1 MKLLIQGKRKKVMEK
16 RKGWKTQ
23 KYYHGPTGA
32 HRRAVYKA
40 MGYTTDDLSRPLIA
54 IVNTWGEVCPGHYH
68 LDHLTRTVRDGI
80 WKAGATPLEFTAIS
94 QCPTASLGEPMMR
107 YDLPTRDLLAF
118 DVEAIVEQQIFD
130 GLVILVSC
138 DKVVP
143 GALLAAARLDL
154 PCLIL
159 PGGCMEVG
167 LCQGKQ
173 VSLSD
178 LDELI
183 FGALPQG
190 KVDERTIEILED
202 AVCPSPGACPI
213 MGTANTMQCL
223 AEAVGMT
230 LPFSATARA
239 VSAERLRLGK
249 ASGEAI
255 GRMVFQGETARSILR
270 GENLENMLRICMALG
285 GSTNGI
291 LHILALARE
300 LGLEKGMNIEKVDQ
314 FSRTTPCISDVR
326 PVGKYFLPDLHEDG
340 GVPAV
345 MAELRPLLNLKARA
359 VNGQTAGD
367 WVKLGAER
375 LKGERRSI
383 HPLEDPLIA
392 HGGIAVLKGNIA
404 PISSLARMLNN
415 TIPSHRGPAR
425 CFNSQETAIA
435 ALKSGG
441 IKEGEVIVV
450 RYAGPRGAPGM
461 PDIYALLATVVGMG
475 LEGKLAVVTDG
486 RFSGFARGLGVCQVS
501 PEAAVGGPLAW
512 LEEGD
517 MISIDLPGRSLQ
529 AEVPEAEWKARQGRW
544 RQPERKPARGILSLF
559 AVNAEQA
566 HQGARLVGQPAPID
580 QL

>member
-1 MKLLIQGKRKKVMEK
+1 MTKK
-16 RKGWKTQ
+16 KGWRTQ
-23 KYYHGPTGA
+23 KYYHGPAGA

-40 MGYTTDDLSRPLIA
+40 MGYTTDDLKRPLIA
-54 IVNTWGEVCPGHYH
+54 IVNTWGEVCPGHYN

-80 WKAGATPLEFTAIS
+80 WKAGGTPLEFTAIS

-118 DVEAIVEQQIFD
+118 DIEAIIEQQIFD

-154 PCLIL
+154 PCIIL

-167 LCQGKQ
+167 ICEGKK
-173 VSLSD
+173 VTLSD
-178 LDELI
+178 LDELV

-190 KVDERTIEILED
+190 KADLRKIELMED
-202 AVCPSPGACPI
+202 IVCPSPGACSI

-230 LPFSATARA
+230 LPFAATARA

-249 ASGEAI
+249 ASGETI
-255 GRMVFQGETARSILR
+255 VPMVFRGETARSIMGPR
-270 GENLENMLRICMALG
+270 NLENMLRVCMALG
-285 GSTNGI
+285 GSTNGV

-300 LGLEKGMNIEKVDQ
+300 LGLEKHINIETVGE
-314 FSRTTPCISDVR
+314 FSRTTPCISNVQ
-326 PVGKYFLPDLHEDG
+326 PVGKYFVPDLHEDG
-340 GVPAV
+340 GIPAL
-345 MAELRPLLNLKARA
+345 MAELKPLLNLQARG
-359 VNGQTAGD
+359 VDGRTAKD
-367 WVKLGAER
+367 WVRLGDPK
-375 LKGERRSI
+375 LKGDRRSI
-383 HPLEDPLIA
+383 LSLKEPLLS
-392 HGGIAVLKGNIA
+392 HGGIAVLKGNLA

-415 TIPSHRGPAR
+415 TIPVHRGPAR
-425 CFNSQETAIA
+425 CFNSQEEAVA
-435 ALKSGG
+435 ALKKGKV
-441 IKEGEVIVV
+441 KEGEVIVV

-475 LEGKLAVVTDG
+475 LEGRLAVVTDG

-501 PEAAVGGPLAW
+501 PEAAVGGPLA
-512 LEEGD
+512 LLKDGD
-517 MISIDLPGRSLQ
+517 MVTINLPERALN
-529 AEVPEAEWKARQGRW
+529 AEVADEEWKARRQKW
-544 RQPERKPARGILSLF
+544 RPPQMKNAPGILGLF

-566 HQGARLVGQPAPID
+566 HQGARLVAHPAPWEKI
-580 QL
+580 

>member
-1 MKLLIQGKRKKVMEK
+1 MDKKK
-16 RKGWKTQ
+16 TWRTQ
-23 KYYHGPTGA
+23 KYYHGPSGA

-40 MGYTTDDLSRPLIA
+40 MGYTTDDLKRPLIA
-54 IVNTWGEVCPGHYH
+54 IVNTWGEVCPGHYN

-80 WKAGATPLEFTAIS
+80 WKAGGTPLEFAAIS

-107 YDLPTRDLLAF
+107 YDLPTRDLLSF
-118 DVEAIVEQQIFD
+118 DIEAIIEQQIFD

-154 PCLIL
+154 PALIL

-167 LCQGKQ
+167 ACEGEQ
-173 VSLSD
+173 VTLSD
-178 LDELI
+178 LDEMI

-190 KVDERTIEILED
+190 KADKKKIELMEEV
-202 AVCPSPGACPI
+202 VCPSPGACSI

-230 LPFSATARA
+230 LPFAATARA

-255 GRMVFQGETARSILR
+255 VRMVLNGEKTRSIIS
-270 GENLENMLRICMALG
+270 GKNLENMLRVCMALG

-300 LGLEKGMNIEKVDQ
+300 LGLEKEMNIGKVEQ
-314 FSRTTPCISDVR
+314 FSRTTPAISDVR
-326 PVGKYFLPDLHEDG
+326 PVGKYFLPELHEDG
-340 GVPAV
+340 GMPAL
-345 MAELRPLLNLKARA
+345 MAELKPLLNLKAKAADRK
-359 VNGQTAGD
+359 TAGD
-367 WVKLGAER
+367 WVKLGAPR
-375 LKGERRSI
+375 LSGPRRTI
-383 HPLEDPLIA
+383 LPLKKPLLE
-392 HGGIAVLKGNIA
+392 HGGIAVLKGNLA

-425 CFNSQETAIA
+425 CFNSQEEAVA
-435 ALKSGG
+435 ALKKGKV
-441 IKEGEVIVV
+441 KEGEVIVV

-461 PDIYALLATVVGMG
+461 PDTYALLATIVGMG

-501 PEAAVGGPLAW
+501 PEAAIGGPLA
-512 LEEGD
+512 LLKDGD
-517 MISIDLPGRSLQ
+517 VISIDLPGRSLQ
-529 AEVPEAEWKARQGRW
+529 AEVADGEMKKRRQRW
-544 RQPERKPARGILSLF
+544 TPVKPRNAPGILGLF

-566 HQGARLVGQPAPID
+566 HQGARVVAYPAPWD
-580 QL
+580 EL

>member
-1 MKLLIQGKRKKVMEK
+1 MFMPKKRS
-16 RKGWKTQ
+16 WKTQ
-23 KYYHGPTGA
+23 KYYHGPAGA

-40 MGYTTDDLSRPLIA
+40 MGYTIDDLSRPLVA

-68 LDHLTRTVRDGI
+68 LDHLTRTVRDGV
-80 WKAGATPLEFTAIS
+80 WKAGGTPLEFSAIS
-94 QCPTASLGEPMMR
+94 QCPTASLGEPTMR
-107 YDLPTRDLLAF
+107 YDLPTRDLLSF
-118 DVEAIVEQQIFD
+118 DIEAIVEQQIFD

-143 GALLAAARLDL
+143 GALLASARLDL
-154 PCLIL
+154 PCLIV

-167 LCQGKQ
+167 LCEGRQ

-183 FGALPQG
+183 FGGLPQG
-190 KVDERTIEILED
+190 KVDGKTIELLED

-239 VSAERLRLGK
+239 ISAERLRLGK

-255 GRMVFQGETARSILR
+255 VRMIFNGEATRSIIKR
-270 GENLENMLRICMALG
+270 GNLENMLRVCMALG

-300 LGLEKGMNIEKVDQ
+300 LGLEKEMNIEKVDY

-326 PVGKYFLPDLHEDG
+326 PVGKYFLPDFHEDG
-340 GVPAV
+340 GVPAI
-345 MAELRPLLNLKARA
+345 MAELKPLLNLKARG
-359 VNGQTAGD
+359 VDGRTAGD
-367 WVKLGAER
+367 WVKLGVPR
-375 LKGERRSI
+375 LKVGRRSI
-383 HPLEDPLIA
+383 LPLKGPLIP

-425 CFNSQETAIA
+425 CFNSQEAAVA
-435 ALKSGG
+435 ALKSGK
-441 IKEGEVIVV
+441 IKKGEVIVV

-475 LEGKLAVVTDG
+475 LEGKMAVVTDG

-501 PEAAVGGPLAW
+501 PEAAIGGPLA
-512 LEEGD
+512 LLKD
-517 MISIDLPGRSLQ
+517 RDFISINLPERSLN
-529 AEVPEAEWKARQGRW
+529 AEISDLEWKARKSRW
-544 RQPERKPARGILSLF
+544 RPPKMEKAPGILGLF

-566 HQGARLVGQPAPID
+566 HQGARLVAQPAAWDKI
-580 QL
+580 

>member
-1 MKLLIQGKRKKVMEK
+1 MTRKR
-16 RKGWKTQ
+16 WKTQ

-54 IVNTWGEVCPGHYH
+54 IVNTWGEVCLGHYH
-68 LDHLTRTVRDGI
+68 LDHLARAVRDGI
-80 WKAGATPLEFTAIS
+80 WKAGGTPLEFTAIS

-118 DVEAIVEQQIFD
+118 DIEAIIEQQIFD

-143 GALLAAARLDL
+143 GSLLAAARLDL

-167 LCQGKQ
+167 LCEGKQ

-183 FGALPQG
+183 FGTLPQG
-190 KVDERTIEILED
+190 KVDGKTIELLED

-223 AEAVGMT
+223 AEAVGLT
-230 LPFSATARA
+230 LPVSATARA

-255 GRMVFQGETARSILR
+255 VRMVLKGETTGSIIK
-270 GENLENMLRICMALG
+270 GANLENMLRVCMALG

-300 LGLEKGMNIEKVDQ
+300 LGLGKEMNIEKVDQ
-314 FSRTTPCISDVR
+314 FSRNTPCISDVR

-340 GVPAV
+340 GIPAI
-345 MAELRPLLNLKARA
+345 MAELKPLLNLQARA
-359 VNGQTAGD
+359 VDGRRAGD
-367 WVKLGAER
+367 WVRLGKTR
-375 LKGERRSI
+375 PQGKRRTIHSLKE
-383 HPLEDPLIA
+383 PLIP
-392 HGGIAVLKGNIA
+392 HGGIAVLRGNVA

-425 CFNSQETAIA
+425 CFDSQEAAVA
-435 ALKSGG
+435 ALKSGK
-441 IKEGEVIVV
+441 IREGEVIVV

-501 PEAAVGGPLAW
+501 PEAAVGGPLA
-512 LEEGD
+512 LLKDGD
-517 MISIDLPGRSLQ
+517 IISISLPERSLNV
-529 AEVPEAEWKARQGRW
+529 EIPDSEWKARKAKW
-544 RQPERKPARGILSLF
+544 RPPELKNAAGILGLF
-559 AVNAEQA
+559 GVKAEQA
-566 HQGARLVGQPAPID
+566 HQGARLVAHPASWDEI
-580 QL
+580 

>member
-1 MKLLIQGKRKKVMEK
+1 MIKKE
-16 RKGWKTQ
+16 WKTR
-23 KYYHGPTGA
+23 KYYHGPGGA

-54 IVNTWGEVCPGHYH
+54 IVNTWGEVCPGHFN
-68 LDHLTRTVRDGI
+68 LDHLARTVRDGI
-80 WKAGATPLEFTAIS
+80 WKAGGTPLEFNAIS

-118 DVEAIVEQQIFD
+118 DVEAIIEQQIFD

-154 PCLIL
+154 PCIIV

-167 LCQGKQ
+167 VCEGRQ
-173 VSLSD
+173 VTLSD
-178 LDELI
+178 LDELV

-190 KVDERTIEILED
+190 KADLRMIELMED
-202 AVCPSPGACPI
+202 VVCPSPGACSI

-223 AEAVGMT
+223 AEVVGMT
-230 LPFSATARA
+230 LPFAATARA

-255 GRMVFQGETARSILR
+255 VRMVFRGETARSIL
-270 GENLENMLRICMALG
+270 GPKNLENMLRVCMALG

-300 LGLEKGMNIEKVDQ
+300 LGQEKHMNIGKVDEL
-314 FSRTTPCISDVR
+314 SRTTPCISNVQ

-340 GVPAV
+340 GMPAL
-345 MAELRPLLNLKARA
+345 MAELKPLLNLQARG
-359 VNGQTAGD
+359 VDGRNLKD
-367 WVKLGAER
+367 WIKLGAPR
-375 LKGERRSI
+375 LQKVRRSI
-383 HPLEDPLIA
+383 LSLKKPLLA
-392 HGGIAVLKGNIA
+392 HGGIAVLKGNLA

-425 CFNSQETAIA
+425 CFNSQKEAVT
-435 ALKSGG
+435 ALKSGKV
-441 IKEGEVIVV
+441 KEGEIIVV
-450 RYAGPRGAPGM
+450 RYEGPRGAPGM

-475 LEGKLAVVTDG
+475 LEGKLAVITDG

-501 PEAAVGGPLAW
+501 PEAAVGGPLA
-512 LEEGD
+512 LLKNGD
-517 MISIDLPGRSLQ
+517 MISINLPARSLN
-529 AEVPEAEWKARQGRW
+529 AEVSDEEWKKRRSQW
-544 RQPERKPARGILSLF
+544 RPLERKNAPGILGLF

-566 HQGARLVGQPAPID
+566 HQGARLVAHPAPWE
-580 QL
+580 

>member
-1 MKLLIQGKRKKVMEK
+1 MTKRKE
-16 RKGWKTQ
+16 WKTK
-23 KYYHGPTGA
+23 KYYHGPSGA

-80 WKAGATPLEFTAIS
+80 WKAGGTPLEFAAIS

-118 DVEAIVEQQIFD
+118 DIEAIIEQQIFD
-130 GLVILVSC
+130 GMVILVSC

-154 PCLIL
+154 PCIIV

-167 LCQGKQ
+167 VCEGRQ
-173 VSLSD
+173 VTLSD
-178 LDELI
+178 LDELV

-190 KVDERTIEILED
+190 KADLRMIALMED
-202 AVCPSPGACPI
+202 VVCPSPGACSI

-223 AEAVGMT
+223 AEVAGMT
-230 LPFSATARA
+230 LPFAATARA

-249 ASGEAI
+249 VSGEAI
-255 GRMVFQGETARSILR
+255 VRMVFKGETARSIV
-270 GENLENMLRICMALG
+270 GPKNLENMLRVCMALG
-285 GSTNGI
+285 GSTNGV

-300 LGLEKGMNIEKVDQ
+300 LGLEKYMNIGRVDE
-314 FSRTTPCISDVR
+314 FSRTTPCISNVQ
-326 PVGKYFLPDLHEDG
+326 PVGKYYLPDLHEDG
-340 GVPAV
+340 GMPAL
-345 MAELRPLLNLKARA
+345 MAELRPLLNLQARG
-359 VNGQTAGD
+359 VDGRTLKD
-367 WVKLGAER
+367 WIQLGAPR
-375 LKGERRSI
+375 LQKVRRSI
-383 HPLEDPLIA
+383 LSLKKPLLA
-392 HGGIAVLKGNIA
+392 HGGIAVLKGNLA

-425 CFNSQETAIA
+425 CFNSQKEAVTAV
-435 ALKSGG
+435 KSR
-441 IKEGEVIVV
+441 KVREGEIIVV
-450 RYAGPRGAPGM
+450 RYEGPRGAPGM

-501 PEAAVGGPLAW
+501 PEAAVGGPLA
-512 LEEGD
+512 LLKNGD
-517 MISIDLPGRSLQ
+517 MISINLPARSLN
-529 AEVPEAEWKARQGRW
+529 AEVSDQEWKKRKAIW
-544 RQPERKPARGILSLF
+544 RLPPVKSAPGILGLF

-566 HQGARLVGQPAPID
+566 HQGARLVAHPAPWE
-580 QL
+580 

>member
-1 MKLLIQGKRKKVMEK
+1 MPKKAT
-16 RKGWKTQ
+16 WKTQ
-23 KYYHGPTGA
+23 KYYHGPAGA

-40 MGYTTDDLSRPLIA
+40 MGYTTDDLTRPLIA
-54 IVNTWGEVCPGHYH
+54 IVNTWGEICPGHFN

-80 WKAGATPLEFTAIS
+80 WKSGGTPLEFTAIS

-118 DVEAIVEQQIFD
+118 DIEAIIEQQIFD
-130 GLVILVSC
+130 GMVILVSC

-167 LCQGKQ
+167 ICEGKQ
-173 VSLSD
+173 VTLSD
-178 LDELI
+178 LDEQI

-190 KVDERTIEILED
+190 KADLRKIELMED
-202 AVCPSPGACPI
+202 VVCPSPGACSI

-223 AEAVGMT
+223 AEASGMT
-230 LPFSATARA
+230 LPFAATARA

-255 GRMVFQGETARSILR
+255 VRMVLKGETARSILR
-270 GENLENMLRICMALG
+270 PENLENMLRVCMALG
-285 GSTNGI
+285 GSTNGV

-300 LGLEKGMNIEKVDQ
+300 LGLEKQMNIGKVDEY
-314 FSRTTPCISDVR
+314 SRTTPCISNVQ
-326 PVGKYFLPDLHEDG
+326 PVGKYFVPDLHEDG
-340 GVPAV
+340 GIPGL
-345 MAELRPLLNLKARA
+345 MAELKPLLNGGARGA
-359 VNGQTAGD
+359 DGRNATD
-367 WVKLGAER
+367 WMELGASK
-375 LKGERRSI
+375 LKERRSI
-383 HPLEDPLIA
+383 LSIKEPLLA
-392 HGGIAVLKGNIA
+392 HGGIAVLKGNLA

-425 CFNSQETAIA
+425 CFNAQEDAVA
-435 ALKSGG
+435 ALKSKK

-461 PDIYALLATVVGMG
+461 PDTYAMLATIVGMG

-501 PEAAVGGPLAW
+501 PEAAVGGPLA
-512 LEEGD
+512 LLKDGD
-517 MISIDLPGRSLQ
+517 MISINLPERSLN
-529 AEVPEAEWKARQGRW
+529 AEVSDQEWESRRKQW
-544 RQPERKPARGILSLF
+544 RPLERKDAPGILGLF
-559 AVNAEQA
+559 SVGAEQA
-566 HQGARLVGQPAPID
+566 HQGARLVAHPAPWEA
-580 QL
+580 L

>member
-1 MKLLIQGKRKKVMEK
+1 MIHKKE
-16 RKGWKTQ
+16 WKTK
-23 KYYHGPTGA
+23 KYYQGPSGA

-54 IVNTWGEVCPGHYH
+54 IVNTWGEVCPGHYN

-80 WKAGATPLEFTAIS
+80 WKAGGTPLEFAAIS

-118 DVEAIVEQQIFD
+118 DIEAIIEQQIFD
-130 GLVILVSC
+130 GMVILVSC

-167 LCQGKQ
+167 SCEGEQ

-178 LDELI
+178 LDEVI
-183 FGALPQG
+183 FGALPMG
-190 KVDERTIEILED
+190 KADLKKIELLED

-223 AEAVGMT
+223 AEAVGLT
-230 LPFSATARA
+230 LPLAATARA

-249 ASGEAI
+249 TSGEAI
-255 GRMVFQGETARSILR
+255 VRMVRRGETARSIL
-270 GENLENMLRICMALG
+270 GAKNLENMLRVCMALG

-300 LGLEKGMNIEKVDQ
+300 LGLEGEMNIEKVDR
-314 FSRTTPCISDVR
+314 FSRTTPCISDIR

-340 GVPAV
+340 GVPAI
-345 MAELRPLLNLKARA
+345 MAELQPFLNLQAKGADGRSVA
-359 VNGQTAGD
+359 D
-367 WVKLGAER
+367 WVKLGRES
-375 LKGERRSI
+375 LKRGRRTVRA
-383 HPLEDPLIA
+383 LDDPLLA
-392 HGGIAVLKGNIA
+392 HGGIAVLKGNLA

-425 CFNSQETAIA
+425 CFNSQEEAVA
-435 ALKSGG
+435 ALKKGKVKG
-441 IKEGEVIVV
+441 GEVMVV

-461 PDIYALLATVVGMG
+461 PDIYAVLATVVGMG

-486 RFSGFARGLGVCQVS
+486 RFSGFARGLGVCQIS
-501 PEAAVGGPLAW
+501 PEAAIGGPLA
-512 LEEGD
+512 LVKNGD
-517 MISIDLPGRSLQ
+517 IISINLPDRSLN
-529 AEVPEAEWKARQGRW
+529 AEVSGAEWKKRRTAW
-544 RQPERKPARGILSLF
+544 QPPKMKNAPGILGLF

-566 HQGARLVGQPAPID
+566 HQGARLVAHPAPWKKI
-580 QL
+580 

>member
-1 MKLLIQGKRKKVMEK
+1 MDKKK
-16 RKGWKTQ
+16 TWRTQ
-23 KYYHGPTGA
+23 KYYHGPSGA

-40 MGYTTDDLSRPLIA
+40 MGYTTDDLKRPLIA
-54 IVNTWGEVCPGHYH
+54 IVNTWGEVCPGHYN

-80 WKAGATPLEFTAIS
+80 WKAGGTPLEFAAIS

-107 YDLPTRDLLAF
+107 YDLPTRDLLSF
-118 DVEAIVEQQIFD
+118 DIEAIIEQQIFD

-154 PCLIL
+154 PALIL

-167 LCQGKQ
+167 ACEGEQ
-173 VSLSD
+173 VTLSD
-178 LDELI
+178 LDEMI

-190 KVDERTIEILED
+190 KADKKKIELMEEV
-202 AVCPSPGACPI
+202 VCPSPGACSI

-230 LPFSATARA
+230 LPFAATARA
-239 VSAERLRLGK
+239 VSSERLRLGK

-255 GRMVFQGETARSILR
+255 VRMVLNGEKTRSIIS
-270 GENLENMLRICMALG
+270 GKNLENMLRVCMALG

-300 LGLEKGMNIEKVDQ
+300 LGLEKEMNIGKVEQ
-314 FSRTTPCISDVR
+314 FSRTTPAISDVR
-326 PVGKYFLPDLHEDG
+326 PVGKYFLPELHEDG
-340 GVPAV
+340 GMPAL
-345 MAELRPLLNLKARA
+345 MAELKPLLNLKAKAADRK
-359 VNGQTAGD
+359 TAGD
-367 WVKLGAER
+367 WVKLGAPR
-375 LKGERRSI
+375 LSGPRRTI
-383 HPLEDPLIA
+383 LPLKKPLLE
-392 HGGIAVLKGNIA
+392 HGGIAVLKGNLA

-425 CFNSQETAIA
+425 CFNSQEEAVA
-435 ALKSGG
+435 ALKKGKV
-441 IKEGEVIVV
+441 KEGEVIVV

-461 PDIYALLATVVGMG
+461 PDTYALLATIVGMG

-501 PEAAVGGPLAW
+501 PEAAIGGPLA
-512 LEEGD
+512 LLKDGD
-517 MISIDLPGRSLQ
+517 VISIDLPGRSLQ
-529 AEVPEAEWKARQGRW
+529 AEVADEEMKKRRQRW
-544 RQPERKPARGILSLF
+544 TPVKPRNAPGILGLF

-566 HQGARLVGQPAPID
+566 HQGARVVAYPAPWD
-580 QL
+580 EL

>member
-1 MKLLIQGKRKKVMEK
+1 MRK
-16 RKGWKTQ
+16 KGWKTQ
-23 KYYHGPTGA
+23 KYYHGPAGA

-80 WKAGATPLEFTAIS
+80 WKAGGTPLEFTAIS

-107 YDLPTRDLLAF
+107 YDLPTRDLLSF
-118 DVEAIVEQQIFD
+118 DIEAIVEQQIFD

-167 LCQGKQ
+167 LCEGKQ

-190 KVDERTIEILED
+190 RVDKKTIELLED

-223 AEAVGMT
+223 AEAVGLT
-230 LPFSATARA
+230 LPLSATARA

-249 ASGEAI
+249 ASGEAVV
-255 GRMVFQGETARSILR
+255 RMVLAGETTRSTIK
-270 GENLENMLRICMALG
+270 GANLENMLRVCMALG

-300 LGLEKGMNIEKVDQ
+300 LGLEKEMNIEKVDH
-314 FSRTTPCISDVR
+314 FSRNTPCISDVR

-340 GVPAV
+340 GVPAI
-345 MAELRPLLNLKARA
+345 MAELKPLLNLAARA
-359 VNGQTAGD
+359 VDGRRAGD
-367 WVKLGAER
+367 WVKLGKTR
-375 LKGERRSI
+375 LKGKRRTI
-383 HPLEDPLIA
+383 HSLKEPLIP
-392 HGGIAVLKGNIA
+392 HGGIAVLRGNVA

-425 CFNSQETAIA
+425 CFDSQEAAVA
-435 ALKSGG
+435 ALKSGK
-441 IKEGEVIVV
+441 IREGEVIVV

-475 LEGKLAVVTDG
+475 LEGRLTVVTDG

-501 PEAAVGGPLAW
+501 PEAAVGGPLA
-512 LEEGD
+512 LLKDGD
-517 MISIDLPGRSLQ
+517 IISISLPDRSLN
-529 AEVPEAEWKARQGRW
+529 AELSDLEWKARKAKW
-544 RQPERKPARGILSLF
+544 RPPEPKNPPGILGLF
-559 AVNAEQA
+559 GVNAEQA
-566 HQGARLVGQPAPID
+566 HQGARLVAHPAPWEKI
-580 QL
+580 

>member
-1 MKLLIQGKRKKVMEK
+1 MAMPKKA
-16 RKGWKTQ
+16 GWKTQ
-23 KYYHGPTGA
+23 KYYHGPSGA

-40 MGYTTDDLSRPLIA
+40 MGYTTDDLRRPLIA

-68 LDHLTRTVRDGI
+68 LDHLARTVRDGV
-80 WKAGATPLEFTAIS
+80 WKAGGTPLEFTAIS
-94 QCPTASLGEPMMR
+94 QCPTASLGEPSMR

-118 DVEAIVEQQIFD
+118 DIEAIIEQQIFD
-130 GLVILVSC
+130 GMVILVSC

-154 PCLIL
+154 PCIIL

-167 LCQGKQ
+167 SCEGRR
-173 VSLSD
+173 VTLSD
-178 LDELI
+178 LDELV

-190 KVDERTIEILED
+190 RADLGKIELMED
-202 AVCPSPGACPI
+202 IVCPSPGACSI

-223 AEAVGMT
+223 AEAAGMT
-230 LPFSATARA
+230 LPLAATARA

-255 GRMVFQGETARSILR
+255 VPMVFRGETARSIL
-270 GENLENMLRICMALG
+270 GPQSLENMLRVCMALG

-300 LGLEKGMNIEKVDQ
+300 LGLEKQMNIAKVDA
-314 FSRTTPCISDVR
+314 FSRTTPCISNVQ
-326 PVGKYFLPDLHEDG
+326 PVGKFFVPDLHEDG
-340 GVPAV
+340 GIPAL
-345 MAELRPLLNLKARA
+345 MAELKPLLHLQARG
-359 VNGQTAGD
+359 VGGRTVRDWLRLGD
-367 WVKLGAER
+367 PG
-375 LKGERRSI
+375 LKGDRRSI
-383 HPLEDPLIA
+383 LSLKDPLLP
-392 HGGIAVLKGNIA
+392 HGGIAVLKGNLA

-425 CFNSQETAIA
+425 CFNSQEEAVA
-435 ALKSGG
+435 ALKSRRF
-441 IKEGEVIVV
+441 KEGEVMVV

-501 PEAAVGGPLAW
+501 PEAAVGGPLA
-512 LEEGD
+512 LLKNGD
-517 MISIDLPGRSLQ
+517 MVSINLPARSLM
-529 AEVPEAEWKARQGRW
+529 AEIPEGEFKNRRANWKPPKMKKA
-544 RQPERKPARGILSLF
+544 PGILGLF
-559 AVNAEQA
+559 AVHAEQA
-566 HQGARLVGQPAPID
+566 HQGARLVAHPAPWG
-580 QL
+580 

>member
-1 MKLLIQGKRKKVMEK
+1 MRK
-16 RKGWKTQ
+16 KGWKTQ

-32 HRRAVYKA
+32 HGRAVYKA
-40 MGYTTDDLSRPLIA
+40 MGYTTDDLGRPLIA

-68 LDHLTRTVRDGI
+68 LDHLARTARDGI
-80 WKAGATPLEFTAIS
+80 WKAGGTPLEFTAIS

-107 YDLPTRDLLAF
+107 YDLPTRDLLSF
-118 DVEAIVEQQIFD
+118 DIEAIIEQQIFD
-130 GLVILVSC
+130 GLVTLVSC

-154 PCLIL
+154 PCIIL

-167 LCQGKQ
+167 ICEGRQ
-173 VSLSD
+173 VTLSD
-178 LDELI
+178 LDEII

-190 KVDERTIEILED
+190 RVDQKTIELLEN

-255 GRMVFQGETARSILR
+255 VRMVLAGETTRSTIK
-270 GENLENMLRICMALG
+270 GANLENMLRVCLALG

-300 LGLEKGMNIEKVDQ
+300 LGLEKEMNIEKVDH
-314 FSRTTPCISDVR
+314 FSTATPCISDVR

-340 GVPAV
+340 GVPAI
-345 MAELRPLLNLKARA
+345 MAELKPLLNLRARA
-359 VNGQTAGD
+359 VDGRRAGD
-367 WVKLGAER
+367 WVKLGAPR
-375 LKGERRSI
+375 LHGKRRTI
-383 HPLEDPLIA
+383 HSLKEPLIP
-392 HGGIAVLKGNIA
+392 HGGIAVLRGNLA
-404 PISSLARMLNN
+404 PISSLARMLHN
-415 TIPSHRGPAR
+415 TIPAHRGPAR
-425 CFNSQETAIA
+425 CYDSQEAA
-435 ALKSGG
+435 VGALKSGK
-441 IKEGEVIVV
+441 IREGEVIVV

-501 PEAAVGGPLAW
+501 PEAAVGGPLA
-512 LEEGD
+512 LLKDGD
-517 MISIDLPGRSLQ
+517 IISISLPGRALN
-529 AEVPEAEWKARQGRW
+529 AEVPDLEWKARRAKW
-544 RQPERKPARGILSLF
+544 RPPEPKNAPGILGLF
-559 AVNAEQA
+559 GVNAEQA
-566 HQGARLVGQPAPID
+566 HQGARLVAHPAPWEKI
-580 QL
+580 

>member
-1 MKLLIQGKRKKVMEK
+1 MSAKMA
-16 RKGWKTQ
+16 WKTK
-23 KYYHGPTGA
+23 KYYQGPSGA

-54 IVNTWGEVCPGHYH
+54 VVNTWGEVCPGHYH

-80 WKAGATPLEFTAIS
+80 WKAGGTPLEFTAIS

-107 YDLPTRDLLAF
+107 YDLPTRDLLSF
-118 DVEAIVEQQIFD
+118 DIEAIIEQQIFD

-154 PCLIL
+154 PCIIV

-167 LCQGKQ
+167 SCEGRP
-173 VSLSD
+173 VTLSD

-190 KVDERTIEILED
+190 RADKRKIGLMED

-223 AEAVGMT
+223 AEAVGLT
-230 LPFSATARA
+230 LPFAATARA

-255 GRMVFQGETARSILR
+255 VHMVFKGETARSIL
-270 GENLENMLRICMALG
+270 GPKNLENMLRVCMALG

-291 LHILALARE
+291 LHLLALARE
-300 LGLEKGMNIEKVDQ
+300 LGLEKKINIEKVDE
-314 FSRTTPCISDVR
+314 FSRSTPCISDVR

-340 GVPAV
+340 GVPAI
-345 MAELRPLLNLKARA
+345 MAELKSFLHLKARS
-359 VNGQTAGD
+359 VDGRTAAD
-367 WVKLGAER
+367 WVKLGAR
-375 LKGERRSI
+375 RWRGERCTIRS
-383 HPLEDPLIA
+383 LKEPLIS

-415 TIPSHRGPAR
+415 TIPVHRGPAR
-425 CFNSQETAIA
+425 CFTSQEDAVA
-435 ALKSGG
+435 ALKRG
-441 IKEGEVIVV
+441 KVKQGEVMVV

-501 PEAAVGGPLAW
+501 PEAAVGGPLAF
-512 LEEGD
+512 LKDGD
-517 MISIDLPGRSLQ
+517 IISISLPERSLN
-529 AEVPEAEWKARQGRW
+529 AEIPDMEWRARKSRW
-544 RQPERKPARGILSLF
+544 RPPAQKKTSGILGLY
-559 AVNAEQA
+559 AVSAEQA
-566 HQGARLVGQPAPID
+566 HQGARLVAHPAPWK
-580 QL
+580 

>member
-1 MKLLIQGKRKKVMEK
+1 MLKKSTWRTK
-16 RKGWKTQ
+16 N
-23 KYYHGPTGA
+23 YYHGPSGA

-40 MGYTTDDLSRPLIA
+40 MGYTTDDMKRPLIA
-54 IVNTWGEVCPGHYH
+54 IVNTWGEVCPGHYN

-80 WKAGATPLEFTAIS
+80 WKAGGTPLEFTAIS
-94 QCPTASLGEPMMR
+94 QCPTASLGEPSMR

-118 DVEAIVEQQIFD
+118 DIEAIIEQQIFD

-154 PCLIL
+154 PCIIL

-167 LCQGKQ
+167 TCEGRK
-173 VSLSD
+173 VTLSD
-178 LDELI
+178 LDEMV

-190 KVDERTIEILED
+190 KADLRKIELMED
-202 AVCPSPGACPI
+202 VVCPSPGACSI

-230 LPFSATARA
+230 LPFAATARA

-255 GRMVFQGETARSILR
+255 VRMVFKGETARSIM
-270 GENLENMLRICMALG
+270 GPKNLENMLRVCMALG
-285 GSTNGI
+285 GSTNGV

-300 LGLEKGMNIEKVDQ
+300 LGLERHIHIGKVDE
-314 FSRTTPCISDVR
+314 FSRNTPCISNVA
-326 PVGKYFLPDLHEDG
+326 PVGKFFLPDLHEDG
-340 GVPAV
+340 GVPGL
-345 MAELRPLLNLKARA
+345 MAELKSLLHPSAKGVDGRNLKHWIRA
-359 VNGQTAGD
+359 G
-367 WVKLGAER
+367 EPM

-383 HPLEDPLIA
+383 LSINEPLLP
-392 HGGIAVLKGNIA
+392 HGGIAVLKGNLA

-415 TIPSHRGPAR
+415 TIPFHRGPAR
-425 CFNSQETAIA
+425 CFNSQEEAKA
-435 ALKSGG
+435 ALKSRKV
-441 IKEGEVIVV
+441 KEGEVIVV

-461 PDIYALLATVVGMG
+461 PDTYALLATVVGMG

-501 PEAAVGGPLAW
+501 PEAAVGGPLA
-512 LEEGD
+512 LLRNGD
-517 MISIDLPGRSLQ
+517 IISISLPDRSLK
-529 AEVPEAEWKARQGRW
+529 AEVSDEEWKKRKANW
-544 RQPERKPARGILSLF
+544 RLPKMKSAPGILGLF

-566 HQGARLVGQPAPID
+566 HQGARLVAYPAPWK
-580 QL
+580 

>member
-1 MKLLIQGKRKKVMEK
+1 
-16 RKGWKTQ
+16 
-23 KYYHGPTGA
+23 
-32 HRRAVYKA
+32 
-40 MGYTTDDLSRPLIA
+40 
-54 IVNTWGEVCPGHYH
+54 
-68 LDHLTRTVRDGI
+68 
-80 WKAGATPLEFTAIS
+80 
-94 QCPTASLGEPMMR
+94 MR
-107 YDLPTRDLLAF
+107 YDLPTRDLLSF
-118 DVEAIVEQQIFD
+118 DIEAIVEQQIFD

-143 GALLAAARLDL
+143 GALLASARLDL
-154 PCLIL
+154 PCLIV

-167 LCQGKQ
+167 LCEGRQ

-183 FGALPQG
+183 FGGLPQG
-190 KVDERTIEILED
+190 KVDGKTIELLED

-239 VSAERLRLGK
+239 ISAERLRLGK

-255 GRMVFQGETARSILR
+255 VRMIFNGEATRSIIKR
-270 GENLENMLRICMALG
+270 GNLENMLRVCMALG

-300 LGLEKGMNIEKVDQ
+300 LGLEKEMNIEKVDY

-326 PVGKYFLPDLHEDG
+326 PVGKYFLPDFHEDG
-340 GVPAV
+340 GVPAI
-345 MAELRPLLNLKARA
+345 MAELKPLLNLKARG
-359 VNGQTAGD
+359 VDGRTAGD
-367 WVKLGAER
+367 WVKLGVPR
-375 LKGERRSI
+375 LKVGRRSI
-383 HPLEDPLIA
+383 LPLKGPLIP

-425 CFNSQETAIA
+425 CFNSQEAAVA
-435 ALKSGG
+435 ALKSGK
-441 IKEGEVIVV
+441 IKKGEVIVV

-475 LEGKLAVVTDG
+475 LEGKMAVVTDG

-501 PEAAVGGPLAW
+501 PEAAIGGPLA
-512 LEEGD
+512 LLKD
-517 MISIDLPGRSLQ
+517 RDFISINLPERSLN
-529 AEVPEAEWKARQGRW
+529 AEISDLEWKARKSRW
-544 RQPERKPARGILSLF
+544 RPPKMEKAPGILGLF

-566 HQGARLVGQPAPID
+566 HQGARL
-580 QL
+580 

>member
-1 MKLLIQGKRKKVMEK
+1 
-16 RKGWKTQ
+16 
-23 KYYHGPTGA
+23 
-32 HRRAVYKA
+32 

-54 IVNTWGEVCPGHYH
+54 IVNTWGEICPGHYN

-80 WKAGATPLEFTAIS
+80 WKAGGTPLEFNAIS
-94 QCPTASLGEPMMR
+94 QCPTASLGEAMMR

-118 DVEAIVEQQIFD
+118 DIEAIVEQQIFD

-154 PCLIL
+154 PCVIL

-167 LCQGKQ
+167 VCDGKQ
-173 VSLSD
+173 VTLSD
-178 LDELI
+178 LDELV

-190 KVDERTIEILED
+190 NADLGKIELMED
-202 AVCPSPGACPI
+202 IVCPSPGACSI

-223 AEAVGMT
+223 AEAAGMT
-230 LPFSATARA
+230 LPFAGTARA

-255 GRMVFQGETARSILR
+255 VRMVFGGETARSIL
-270 GENLENMLRICMALG
+270 GPKNLENMLRVCMALG

-300 LGLEKGMNIEKVDQ
+300 LGLEKHINMNTVDE
-314 FSRTTPCISDVR
+314 FSRATPCISNVQ

-340 GVPAV
+340 GIPAL
-345 MAELRPLLNLKARA
+345 MAELKPLLHSEARG
-359 VNGQTAGD
+359 VDGRSLQD
-367 WVKLGAER
+367 WFKLGAPR
-375 LKGERRSI
+375 LKKERRSI
-383 HPLEDPLIA
+383 FSLKEPLLP
-392 HGGIAVLKGNIA
+392 HGGIAVLKGNLA

-415 TIPSHRGPAR
+415 TIPSHKGPAR
-425 CFNSQETAIA
+425 CFNSQEEGMA
-435 ALKSGG
+435 ALKSKKV
-441 IKEGEVIVV
+441 KEGEVIVV
-450 RYAGPRGAPGM
+450 RYSGPRGAPGM
-461 PDIYALLATVVGMG
+461 PDTYALLATVVGMG

-501 PEAAVGGPLAW
+501 PEAAVGGPLA
-512 LEEGD
+512 LVEDGD
-517 MISIDLPGRSLQ
+517 MISIDLPNRSLN
-529 AEVPEAEWKARQGRW
+529 AEIEDREWK
-544 RQPERKPARGILSLF
+544 ERKARWHPREIKHAPGILGLF

-566 HQGARLVGQPAPID
+566 HQGARLVAHPAPWD
-580 QL
+580 R

>member
-1 MKLLIQGKRKKVMEK
+1 MV
-16 RKGWKTQ
+16 RKGKWRTQ
-23 KYYHGPTGA
+23 KYYHGPSGA

-40 MGYTTDDLSRPLIA
+40 MGYTSDDLSRPLIA

-68 LDHLTRTVRDGI
+68 LDHLVRTVRDGV
-80 WKAGATPLEFTAIS
+80 WKAGGTPLEFTAIS

-118 DVEAIVEQQIFD
+118 DIEAIIEQQIFD

-154 PCLIL
+154 PCVIV

-167 LCQGKQ
+167 LWEGKQ
-173 VSLSD
+173 VTLSD

-190 KVDERTIEILED
+190 KADLCAIELLED
-202 AVCPSPGACPI
+202 VVCPSPGACSI

-223 AEAVGMT
+223 AEAAGMT
-230 LPFSATARA
+230 LPLAATARA

-255 GRMVFQGETARSILR
+255 VRMVFHGETARSIL
-270 GENLENMLRICMALG
+270 GPKNLENMLRVCLALG

-300 LGLEKGMNIEKVDQ
+300 LGLERYLNMEKVDE

-340 GVPAV
+340 GIPAI
-345 MAELRPLLNLKARA
+345 MAELQPLLDLKAKGADGRSA
-359 VNGQTAGD
+359 KD
-367 WVKLGAER
+367 WVKIGNNY
-375 LKGERRSI
+375 LKKRRRAVL
-383 HPLEDPLIA
+383 PLREPLLA
-392 HGGIAVLKGNIA
+392 HGGIAVLKGNLA

-415 TIPSHRGPAR
+415 TIPTHRGPAR
-425 CFNSQETAIA
+425 CFGSQEEAVA
-435 ALKSGG
+435 ALKKRK

-501 PEAAVGGPLAW
+501 PEAAVGGPLA
-512 LEEGD
+512 LLKDGD
-517 MISIDLPGRSLQ
+517 IIEISLPDRSLN
-529 AEVPEAEWKARQGRW
+529 AEIAPEEWKK
-544 RQPERKPARGILSLF
+544 RKKNWTPPVIKKAPGILGLF
-559 AVNAEQA
+559 GVKAEQA
-566 HQGARLVGQPAPID
+566 HQGARLVAHPAPWGCP
-580 QL
+580 

>member
-1 MKLLIQGKRKKVMEK
+1 MSKKIS
-16 RKGWKTQ
+16 WKTQ
-23 KYYHGPTGA
+23 KYYHGPAGA

-40 MGYTTDDLSRPLIA
+40 MGYTTDDLKRPLIA
-54 IVNTWGEVCPGHYH
+54 IVNTWGEVCPGHYN

-80 WKAGATPLEFTAIS
+80 WKAGGTPLEFNAIS
-94 QCPTASLGEPMMR
+94 QCPTASLGEPSMR

-118 DVEAIVEQQIFD
+118 DIEAIIEQQIFD

-154 PCLIL
+154 PCIIV

-167 LCQGKQ
+167 VCEGRQ
-173 VSLSD
+173 VTLSD
-178 LDELI
+178 LDELV

-190 KVDERTIEILED
+190 KADLRMIELMED
-202 AVCPSPGACPI
+202 VVCPSPGACSI

-223 AEAVGMT
+223 AEVVGMT
-230 LPFSATARA
+230 LPFAATARA

-255 GRMVFQGETARSILR
+255 VRMVFKGETARSIL
-270 GENLENMLRICMALG
+270 GPKNLENMLRVCMALG

-300 LGLEKGMNIEKVDQ
+300 LGLEKHMNMRKVDE
-314 FSRTTPCISDVR
+314 FSRTTPCISNVS

-340 GVPAV
+340 GMPAL
-345 MAELRPLLNLKARA
+345 MAELKPLLDLQARGVDGRSLK
-359 VNGQTAGD
+359 D
-367 WVKLGAER
+367 WIKLGAPR
-375 LKGERRSI
+375 LQKVRRSI
-383 HPLEDPLIA
+383 LSLKKPLLA
-392 HGGIAVLKGNIA
+392 HGGIAVLKGNLA

-425 CFNSQETAIA
+425 CFNSQKEAVT
-435 ALKSGG
+435 ALKSGKV
-441 IKEGEVIVV
+441 KEGEIIVV
-450 RYAGPRGAPGM
+450 RYEGPRGAPGM

-475 LEGKLAVVTDG
+475 LEGKLAVITDG
-486 RFSGFARGLGVCQVS
+486 RFSGFARGLGVCQIS
-501 PEAAVGGPLAW
+501 PEAAVGGPLA
-512 LEEGD
+512 LLKNGD
-517 MISIDLPGRSLQ
+517 MISINLPARSLN
-529 AEVPEAEWKARQGRW
+529 AEVSDEEWKKRRRQW
-544 RQPERKPARGILSLF
+544 RPLERKNAPGILGLF

-566 HQGARLVGQPAPID
+566 HQGARLVADPAPWG
-580 QL
+580 

>member
-1 MKLLIQGKRKKVMEK
+1 MIHKKD
-16 RKGWKTQ
+16 WKT
-23 KYYHGPTGA
+23 KNYYHGPSGA

-80 WKAGATPLEFTAIS
+80 WKAGGTPLEFAAIS

-118 DVEAIVEQQIFD
+118 DIEAIIEQQIFD
-130 GLVILVSC
+130 GMVILVSC

-167 LCQGKQ
+167 SCEGEQ

-178 LDELI
+178 LDEVI
-183 FGALPQG
+183 FGALPMG
-190 KVDERTIEILED
+190 KADLKKIELLED

-223 AEAVGMT
+223 AEAVGLT
-230 LPFSATARA
+230 LPFAATARA

-255 GRMVFQGETARSILR
+255 VRMVKRGETARSIL
-270 GENLENMLRICMALG
+270 GAKNLENMLRVCMALG

-300 LGLEKGMNIEKVDQ
+300 LGLAREMNIEKVDR

-340 GVPAV
+340 GVPAI
-345 MAELRPLLNLKARA
+345 MAELKPLLNLQARGA
-359 VNGQTAGD
+359 GGRSAGD
-367 WVKLGAER
+367 WVKLGRES
-375 LKGERRSI
+375 LKRGRRTVRA
-383 HPLEDPLIA
+383 LDDPLLA
-392 HGGIAVLKGNIA
+392 HGGIAVLKGNLA

-425 CFNSQETAIA
+425 CFNSQEEAVA
-435 ALKSGG
+435 ALKKGKVKG
-441 IKEGEVIVV
+441 GEVIVV

-501 PEAAVGGPLAW
+501 PEAAVGGPLA
-512 LEEGD
+512 LVKNGD
-517 MISIDLPGRSLQ
+517 ILSISLPDRSLN
-529 AEVPEAEWKARQGRW
+529 AEIPAQEWKARAAAW
-544 RQPERKPARGILSLF
+544 QPPKMKNAPGILGLF

-566 HQGARLVGQPAPID
+566 HQGARLVAHPAPWKKI
-580 QL
+580 

>member
-1 MKLLIQGKRKKVMEK
+1 
-16 RKGWKTQ
+16 
-23 KYYHGPTGA
+23 
-32 HRRAVYKA
+32 
-40 MGYTTDDLSRPLIA
+40 
-54 IVNTWGEVCPGHYH
+54 
-68 LDHLTRTVRDGI
+68 
-80 WKAGATPLEFTAIS
+80 
-94 QCPTASLGEPMMR
+94 MMR

-118 DVEAIVEQQIFD
+118 DIEAIIEQQIFD

-167 LCQGKQ
+167 LCEGRQ

-190 KVDERTIEILED
+190 KVEGKTIELLED

-223 AEAVGMT
+223 AEAVGMA

-255 GRMVFQGETARSILR
+255 VRMVFEGETTRSIVK
-270 GENLENMLRICMALG
+270 GANLENMLRVCMALG

-300 LGLEKGMNIEKVDQ
+300 LGLEKEINIEKVDH

-340 GVPAV
+340 GIPAI
-345 MAELRPLLNLKARA
+345 MAELKPLLNLPARA
-359 VNGQTAGD
+359 VAGRRAGD
-367 WVKLGAER
+367 WVKLGKTR
-375 LKGERRSI
+375 LKGKRRTI
-383 HPLEDPLIA
+383 HSLKEPLIP
-392 HGGIAVLKGNIA
+392 HGGIAVLRGNVA

-425 CFNSQETAIA
+425 CFNSQEAAVA
-435 ALKSGG
+435 ALKSGK
-441 IKEGEVIVV
+441 IREGEVIVV
-450 RYAGPRGAPGM
+450 RCAGPRGAPGM

-501 PEAAVGGPLAW
+501 PEAAVGGPLA
-512 LEEGD
+512 LLKDGD
-517 MISIDLPGRSLQ
+517 MISISLPDRSLH
-529 AEVPEAEWKARQGRW
+529 AEVSDSEWKARKAKW
-544 RQPERKPARGILSLF
+544 RPPKLKNAAGILGLF
-559 AVNAEQA
+559 GVKAEQA
-566 HQGARLVGQPAPID
+566 HQGARLVAHPAPWKNI
-580 QL
+580 